1 MNTGTCYLVRYR
13 YLVPG
18 TWYTVYCNTRYEYKY
33 LLNLPAKPNVIPYEQ
48 GTSLSLP
55 APCSYC
61 SYDVAQYDEPR

>member
-33 LLNLPAKPNVIPYEQ
+33 LLNLPAKPNDCYTVRARDKFV
-48 GTSLSLP
+48 P
-55 APCSYC
+55 ARA
-61 SYDVAQYDEPR
+61 VFILLI